1 MGARL
6 RHRRRR
12 PRCSRPGSSAGACG
26 RTWRSC
32 AGSSAR
38 RAASSSAPPQ
48 QAGTERDQA
57 VATASRDRRAIER
70 DLHDGAQARLV
81 ALAVDLD
88 RARHRLEDGG
98 SEEEA
103 LALVRSAQE
112 QAQTA
117 LSEIRDLA
125 RGVHPA
131 ILTNRGLDAALSALA
146 ARSAVPVTLTADLPE
161 RASADVEAAAYF
173 VASEALA
180 NANRHADA
188 TRIRVGARV
197 ERDRLVLEIAD
208 DGLGGADEALG
219 TGIAGLRE
227 RVGALGGTLDI
238 TSVAGAGTTI
248 VARLP
253 CAS

>member
-1 MGARL
+1 M
-6 RHRRRR
+6 
-12 PRCSRPGSSAGACG
+12 
-26 RTWRSC
+26 
-32 AGSSAR
+32 
-38 RAASSSAPPQ
+38 
-48 QAGTERDQA
+48 
-57 VATASRDRRAIER
+57 
-70 DLHDGAQARLV
+70 
-81 ALAVDLD
+81 
-88 RARHRLEDGG
+88 
-98 SEEEA
+98 
-103 LALVRSAQE
+103 
-112 QAQTA
+112 
-117 LSEIRDLA
+117 
-125 RGVHPA
+125 HPA

-146 ARSAVPVTLTADLPE
+146 ARSAVPVALSADLPE
-161 RASADVEAAAYF
+161 RAPADVEAAAYF

-188 TRIRVGARV
+188 TRIRLGARV